1 VASFKNKA
9 AQAKARR
16 EIQKRVSEIEA
27 RSTENLDYAFDKL
40 IHEQPDLYFK
50 MEEGLEEVRL
60 TVVLIGEGLEDA
72 SGLAELERLERR
84 LDFVEDRFE
93 ELESELFNRPRRRRK
108 RRPSLA
114 DFFRAAAGGGGS
126 GEAGDPQG
134 EVRTSAEAYA
144 ILGIEDDSS
153 LAVVTRAFRQK
164 LKELHPDARDGDR
177 SAEPQLRKLI
187 AAYQY
192 LKTIYNWGEDTPPAS
207 P

>member
-1 VASFKNKA
+1 V
-9 AQAKARR
+9 
-16 EIQKRVSEIEA
+16 
-27 RSTENLDYAFDKL
+27 
-40 IHEQPDLYFK
+40 
-50 MEEGLEEVRL
+50 G
-60 TVVLIGEGLEDA
+60 LIGEGLEDA

-126 GEAGDPQG
+126 GEAGDPQS

-144 ILGIEDDSS
+144 ILGLEDDSS
-153 LAVVTRAFRQK
+153 LTVVTRAFRQK

-192 LKTIYNWGEDTPPAS
+192 LKTIYNWGEDTLPPS

>member
-1 VASFKNKA
+1 MASFKNKA

-72 SGLAELERLERR
+72 LGLAELERLERR

-144 ILGIEDDSS
+144 ILGLEDDSS
-153 LAVVTRAFRQK
+153 LTVVTRAFRQK

-192 LKTIYNWGEDTPPAS
+192 LKTIYNWGEDTPPPS

>member
-1 VASFKNKA
+1 MASFKNKA

-16 EIQKRVSEIEA
+16 EIQKRVSEIQA

-126 GEAGDPQG
+126 GEATDPQG

-153 LAVVTRAFRQK
+153 LTVVTRAFRQK

-192 LKTIYNWGEDTPPAS
+192 LKTIYNWGEDTPPPS

>member
-16 EIQKRVSEIEA
+16 EIQKRVSEIQA

-93 ELESELFNRPRRRRK
+93 ELESELFSRPRRRRK

-144 ILGIEDDSS
+144 ILGLEDDSS
-153 LAVVTRAFRQK
+153 LTVVTRAFRQK

-192 LKTIYNWGEDTPPAS
+192 LKTIYNWGEDTPSAS

>member
-126 GEAGDPQG
+126 GEATDPQG

-153 LAVVTRAFRQK
+153 LTVVTRAFRQK

-192 LKTIYNWGEDTPPAS
+192 LKTIYNWGEDTPPPS

>member
-1 VASFKNKA
+1 MASFKNKA

-144 ILGIEDDSS
+144 ILGLEDDSS
-153 LAVVTRAFRQK
+153 LTVVTRAFRQK

-192 LKTIYNWGEDTPPAS
+192 LKTIYNWGEDTPPPS

>member
-1 VASFKNKA
+1 MASFKNKA

-16 EIQKRVSEIEA
+16 EIQKRVSEIQA

-114 DFFRAAAGGGGS
+114 DFFRAAAGGSGS

-153 LAVVTRAFRQK
+153 LTVVTRAFRQK

-192 LKTIYNWGEDTPPAS
+192 LKTIYNWGEDTPPPS